1 MSADGGAA
9 GWLAELGR
17 ALRRENVDGWHHDQ
31 VLAEAHQHLADS
43 GEDPLAAF
51 GPADD
56 YARLLAGELAGAAGT
71 SPAPSVGPARLVVE
85 GVVKAYRGRPV
96 LTGVDLAVAGG
107 EVAAVV
113 GPNGVGKSTLL
124 RICAGLESP
133 DAGSVTVTGG
143 LGYCPQRPALVD
155 LLRAE
160 EHMELVGA
168 GRGLSRE
175 QARRDGARLAANL
188 DWVPDRRVV
197 GDLSGGTRQK
207 LNVVLA
213 ALGDPAVLL
222 LDEPYQGFDGES
234 FLDFWE
240 QVWHWRDEGRA
251 VVVVTHRPEQLKR
264 VDRVLDLGRRGAA
277 TGRGSR

>member
-1 MSADGGAA
+1 M
-9 GWLAELGR
+9 
-17 ALRRENVDGWHHDQ
+17 RRENVDGWHHDQ
-31 VLAEAHQHLADS
+31 VLAEARQHLADS
-43 GEDPLAAF
+43 GEDPLVAF
-51 GPADD
+51 GPAVD
-56 YARLLAGELAGAAGT
+56 YARLLAGELAGAPVT
-71 SPAPSVGPARLVVE
+71 PPPSVGPARLLVE
-85 GVVKAYRGRPV
+85 GVVKTYRGRPV

-107 EVAAVV
+107 EVAAVI

-168 GRGLSRE
+168 GRGLSRAE
-175 QARRDGARLAANL
+175 ARRHGARLAADL
-188 DWVPDRRVV
+188 DWVPDRRLV

-264 VDRVLDLGRRGAA
+264 VDRVLDLGREGAVA
-277 TGRGSR
+277 RRRSR